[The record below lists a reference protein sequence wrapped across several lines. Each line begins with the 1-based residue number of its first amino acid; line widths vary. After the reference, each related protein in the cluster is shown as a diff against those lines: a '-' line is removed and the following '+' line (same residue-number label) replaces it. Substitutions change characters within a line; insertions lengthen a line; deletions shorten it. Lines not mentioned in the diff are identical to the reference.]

1 MADYADL
8 RHNQAVIFRTI
19 DRIQDV
25 TSSALVTMAALAQQR
40 AREKG
45 FVQSDDAEATDY
57 QDLPSSVRAM
67 ETRRIRRG
75 PSEQYKSGFIR
86 KNRYAPR
93 PSRPLARVM
102 RKFAKG
108 KIVGRKVD
116 FIDEFRDW
124 SLEQFAR
131 DLPTS
136 NNFTRSTSR
145 GDLDFTI
152 KKTRGHLTAI
162 YKISGQTATPLKWLA
177 SITRPNRQKLKP
189 MHTAFR
195 WSAKQFTRW
204 MQYHNRRF

>member
-8 RHNQAVIFRTI
+8 RRNQAAIFRTI

-25 TSSALVTMAALAQQR
+25 TASALVTMATLAQER
-40 AREKG
+40 ARERG
-45 FVQSDDAEATDY
+45 FVQSGDESRDY
-57 QDLPSSVRAM
+57 QDLPSSVKAM

-75 PSEQYKSGFIR
+75 PSEQYKSGFVR

-93 PSRPLARVM
+93 PTRPLAKVR

-116 FIDEFRDW
+116 FIEEFRDW
-124 SLEQFAR
+124 SLAQFAR
-131 DLPTS
+131 DLPRS

-152 KKTRGHLTAI
+152 RKSRGHLTAV
-162 YKISGQTATPLKWLA
+162 YTISGQTATPLRWLA
-177 SITRPNRQKLKP
+177 AVARPNRQKLKP